1 MKNNLFVFNTNTLIS
16 SSISKN
22 FQPRRAET
30 KANRVGRIIS
40 SVATFSEFS
49 EVFLRPKFDKYISRE
64 TRLRI
69 ISDFE
74 RLTIFFE
81 IKETILDCH
90 DPKDNKF
97 LELAVSANAIC
108 IVSGDG
114 DLLVLHPFL
123 GIPILKAADFL
134 NMF

>member
-1 MKNNLFVFNTNTLIS
+1 MIS
-16 SSISKN
+16 SI
-22 FQPRRAET
+22 
-30 KANRVGRIIS
+30 
-40 SVATFSEFS
+40 ATFNEFS

-81 IKETILDCH
+81 TKETFLDCR

-97 LELAVSANAIC
+97 LELAVAANASC
-108 IVSGDG
+108 IVSGDN
-114 DLLVLHPFL
+114 DLLVLHPFR
-123 GIPILKAADFL
+123 GIPIVNPVDFL

>member
-1 MKNNLFVFNTNTLIS
+1 MKNNLFVFDTNTLIS

-22 FQPRRAET
+22 SQPRRAET
-30 KANRVGRIIS
+30 KANRVGRMIS
-40 SVATFSEFS
+40 SVATFNEFS

-81 IKETILDCH
+81 IKETFLDCR

-97 LELAVSANAIC
+97 LELAVAANASC
-108 IVSGDG
+108 IVSGDN
-114 DLLVLHPFL
+114 DLLVLHPFR
-123 GIPILKAADFL
+123 GIPIVNPVDFL